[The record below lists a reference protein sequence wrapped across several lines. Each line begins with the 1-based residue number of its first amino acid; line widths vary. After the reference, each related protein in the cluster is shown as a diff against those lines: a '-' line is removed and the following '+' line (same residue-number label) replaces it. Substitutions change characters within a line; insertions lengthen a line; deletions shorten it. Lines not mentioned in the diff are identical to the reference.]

1 MREHE
6 AYRDNLEALMEHF
19 GNKRLLTATDVAEYC
34 GRDRR
39 FIKELYGIPRTGI
52 TIQTLARKMCK

>member
-6 AYRDNLEALMEHF
+6 AYRDNLESLLEFF
-19 GNKRLLTATDVAEYC
+19 GNKRLLTASDVAEYC

-39 FIKELYGIPRTGI
+39 FVKQLYDIPRTGI
-52 TIQTLARKMCK
+52 TVNTLARKMCQ